1 MVAEIPRIVNTIQD
15 EQPDIYGDKSAV
27 TEAYMLLD
35 AAFGAGTVLGPLL
48 SELAFENL
56 GWTGCTAMLG
66 FLSVSAIVPVVSGC
80 FFFQLMLKV
89 AADFK
94 RWFIWLQIRNAGKSF
109 LVNTCLL
116 FEAT

>member
-1 MVAEIPRIVNTIQD
+1 MAEIPRIVNTIQE
-15 EQPDIYGDKSAV
+15 EQPGIYGDKSAV

-80 FFFQLMLKV
+80 VFIQYLLNLV
-89 AADFK
+89 ADFK
-94 RWFIWLQIRNAGKSF
+94 KMVHLAPNPNGQ
-109 LVNTCLL
+109 
-116 FEAT
+116 

>member
-1 MVAEIPRIVNTIQD
+1 MNAVQE

-56 GWTGCTAMLG
+56 GWTGCTVMLA

-80 FFFQLMLKV
+80 
-89 AADFK
+89 
-94 RWFIWLQIRNAGKSF
+94 G
-109 LVNTCLL
+109 L
-116 FEAT
+116 FDVC